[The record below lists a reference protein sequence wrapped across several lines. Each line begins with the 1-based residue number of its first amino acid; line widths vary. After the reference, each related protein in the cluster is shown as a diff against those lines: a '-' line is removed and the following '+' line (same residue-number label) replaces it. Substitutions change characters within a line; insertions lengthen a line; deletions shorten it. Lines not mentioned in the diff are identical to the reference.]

1 MYSHDKKRQA
11 FAWWDWWIVWGKRV
25 NSDDWV
31 DLWPR
36 GSNRTGV
43 DIGFFVVVGSRH
55 CSRGMTGVKPHP
67 CFCGFG
73 IQEWDA
79 FSNEA
84 LRGIC
89 RRRFFLGGEW
99 QWDGWGCGSGMV
111 GVVAVGWL
119 AWMIPEMGGKISD
132 SWVGYERH
140 SRRNKIRA
148 WTNLHNRS
156 GTKSSFKW
164 LLV

>member
-1 MYSHDKKRQA
+1 MEPRTVIPPKLLDYRHQDVFFMIKNDKLPR
-11 FAWWDWWIVWGKRV
+11 WDWCIVWGKRV

-67 CFCGFG
+67 VSFWGLGFRSEMLFQMKRCGEYAEG
-73 IQEWDA
+73 V
-79 FSNEA
+79 
-84 LRGIC
+84 
-89 RRRFFLGGEW
+89 FFLGEW
-99 QWDGWGCGSGMV
+99 QWDGW
-111 GVVAVGWL
+111 
-119 AWMIPEMGGKISD
+119 MIPEMGVKISD
-132 SWVGYERH
+132 SWVGNERH

-148 WTNLHNRS
+148 WTNLHQRS